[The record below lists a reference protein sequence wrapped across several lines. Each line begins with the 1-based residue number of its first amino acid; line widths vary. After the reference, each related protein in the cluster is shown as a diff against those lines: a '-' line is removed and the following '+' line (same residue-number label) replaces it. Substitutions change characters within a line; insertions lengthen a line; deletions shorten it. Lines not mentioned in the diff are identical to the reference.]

1 MNEIK
6 DKVITKDAFEL
17 PYTIIKAKHQPTK
30 GAIVYIHGGGLM
42 FGKANDLSPQYI
54 DILTEHYDLIQLS
67 YRLLPEVS
75 LDCIIEDV
83 YASFD
88 AIQSQYSNCP
98 IFTFGRS
105 SGAYLSL
112 LIARDRDIDGVI
124 DFYGYSRINTEPF
137 KTTNSYYAK
146 IAQSVNETMIAQLT
160 SPTPVVQDQIA
171 QRFLIYVYARGTGK
185 WINMINIA
193 DYTDSKYNIAPDELK
208 TLPPVFIAHCNGD
221 YDVPVEES
229 EHIMNHVPHSTS
241 ERVNKNEHDF
251 DRRPNDEAIT
261 IYRKVVD
268 FLNAITMV

>member
-1 MNEIK
+1 
-6 DKVITKDAFEL
+6 
-17 PYTIIKAKHQPTK
+17 
-30 GAIVYIHGGGLM
+30 M

-124 DFYGYSRINTEPF
+124 DFMVIVASTLNLL
-137 KTTNSYYAK
+137 K
-146 IAQSVNETMIAQLT
+146 QLI
-160 SPTPVVQDQIA
+160 V
-171 QRFLIYVYARGTGK
+171 
-185 WINMINIA
+185 
-193 DYTDSKYNIAPDELK
+193 
-208 TLPPVFIAHCNGD
+208 
-221 YDVPVEES
+221 
-229 EHIMNHVPHSTS
+229 
-241 ERVNKNEHDF
+241 
-251 DRRPNDEAIT
+251 IT
-261 IYRKVVD
+261 QK
-268 FLNAITMV
+268 

>member
-1 MNEIK
+1 MTEIK
-6 DKVITKDAFEL
+6 DKVITKDAFAL
-17 PYTIIKAKHQPTK
+17 PYTIIKAKNQPTK

-137 KTTNSYYAK
+137 KT
-146 IAQSVNETMIAQLT
+146 
-160 SPTPVVQDQIA
+160 
-171 QRFLIYVYARGTGK
+171 
-185 WINMINIA
+185 
-193 DYTDSKYNIAPDELK
+193 
-208 TLPPVFIAHCNGD
+208 LPPVFITHCNGD

-229 EHIMNHVPHSTS
+229 EHIMNHVPHSTF

-268 FLNAITMV
+268 FLNAITMM

>member
-1 MNEIK
+1 MTEIK

-75 LDCIIEDV
+75 LDCIIDDIFT
-83 YASFD
+83 SFD

-112 LIARDRDIDGVI
+112 LIA
-124 DFYGYSRINTEPF
+124 P
-137 KTTNSYYAK
+137 
-146 IAQSVNETMIAQLT
+146 
-160 SPTPVVQDQIA
+160 
-171 QRFLIYVYARGTGK
+171 
-185 WINMINIA
+185 
-193 DYTDSKYNIAPDELK
+193 
-208 TLPPVFIAHCNGD
+208 
-221 YDVPVEES
+221 
-229 EHIMNHVPHSTS
+229 
-241 ERVNKNEHDF
+241 
-251 DRRPNDEAIT
+251 
-261 IYRKVVD
+261 
-268 FLNAITMV
+268 

>member
-1 MNEIK
+1 
-6 DKVITKDAFEL
+6 
-17 PYTIIKAKHQPTK
+17 
-30 GAIVYIHGGGLM
+30 M

-124 DFYGYSRINTEPF
+124 DFMVIVASTLNLLKQLIVITQNSSKHKRNNDCTTHFTNTGCSRSNR
-137 KTTNSYYAK
+137 TT
-146 IAQSVNETMIAQLT
+146 
-160 SPTPVVQDQIA
+160 
-171 QRFLIYVYARGTGK
+171 FLIYVYARGTGK

-229 EHIMNHVPHSTS
+229 EHIMNHVPHSTF
-241 ERVNKNEHDF
+241 ERVNKTSM
-251 DRRPNDEAIT
+251 IL
-261 IYRKVVD
+261 IVD
-268 FLNAITMV
+268 LMTKQSLFIVKLLIS